1 MDLEGAWHALQLTT
15 SYTNLSPRYLTQFA
29 TYRPGTRYGRPDTS
43 SPVRV
48 ASISWLSI
56 KVIMNFSR
64 HVWRSYSARNGIL
77 SSTRAYFP
85 PLEINKVEVKYF
97 TAIVLHVRQPQA
109 KGLNQGSAHG
119 RQTQSTQTH
128 PIKSSFMPQC
138 FFSKILR
145 RSRPVDIKC
154 LFPTY

>member
-29 TYRPGTRYGRPDTS
+29 TYRSGARYGRPDTS

-56 KVIMNFSR
+56 KVIMNFFR

-77 SSTRAYFP
+77 SSTRAYFS
-85 PLEINKVEVKYF
+85 PLEINKVVKYF
-97 TAIVLHVRQPQA
+97 TAIVLHVRQPQP

-119 RQTQSTQTH
+119 LQTQSTQTH
-128 PIKSSFMPQC
+128 PIKSSSCPSASSPKF
-138 FFSKILR
+138 
-145 RSRPVDIKC
+145 
-154 LFPTY
+154 